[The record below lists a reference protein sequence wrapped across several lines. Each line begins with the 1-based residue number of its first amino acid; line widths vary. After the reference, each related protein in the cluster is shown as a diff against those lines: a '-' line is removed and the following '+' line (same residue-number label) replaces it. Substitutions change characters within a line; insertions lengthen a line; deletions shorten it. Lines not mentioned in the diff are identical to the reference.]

1 MLIAL
6 LVLLGSQLI
15 GESVTRL
22 LGLTIPGPVL
32 GLVLLAVAAAASARV
47 RDAVEPTATGLL
59 RHLSLLFVPSGVG
72 IVQHLP
78 RLVSEGAAIGAAVI
92 VSTVAT
98 LAVTALTFQAVA
110 RRLGVQ
116 GER

>member
-6 LVLLGSQLI
+6 LILLGSQLL
-15 GESVTRL
+15 GEAATRL

-32 GLVLLAVAAAASARV
+32 GLVLLAAAAASSVRV

-59 RHLSLLFVPSGVG
+59 RHLSLLFVPAGVG

-78 RLVSEGAAIGAAVI
+78 RLLSEGVAIGSAV
-92 VSTVAT
+92 SSRP
-98 LAVTALTFQAVA
+98 Q
-110 RRLGVQ
+110 RRWRL
-116 GER
+116 RR